1 MEGLA
6 LQQEQQQVPIKH
18 HSVPPAVYQTAHQYD
33 HHQQHVRGG
42 GTAQAALAAI
52 AAIEAEVLA
61 SSTAMHAGGY
71 GPSRGGG
78 GDSKWCVPATRQMV
92 KSESHH
98 A

>member
-1 MEGLA
+1 
-6 LQQEQQQVPIKH
+6 VPIKH
-18 HSVPPAVYQTAHQYD
+18 HSVPPAAYQTPMPVQQYD
-33 HHQQHVRGG
+33 PQQQQHVRGG
-42 GTAQAALAAI
+42 STAHAALAAI

-71 GPSRGGG
+71 GPSRHGVS
-78 GDSKWCVPATRQMV
+78 GDSKWCVPATRQMM